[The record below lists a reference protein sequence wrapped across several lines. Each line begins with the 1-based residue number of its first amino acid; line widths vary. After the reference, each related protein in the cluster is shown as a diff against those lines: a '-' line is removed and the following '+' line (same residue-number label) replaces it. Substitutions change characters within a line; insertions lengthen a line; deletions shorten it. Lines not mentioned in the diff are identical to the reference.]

1 MRYNPCFVM
10 AVLVTILGQVS
21 GAEAQTSEAK
31 KSPVIAVIDFQ
42 YITRNSLAGK
52 AVRKQVN
59 AQHQTFQNEIAKL
72 QSELEGERQELRKLQ
87 ELEQSAQLIERRRF
101 FQIRTEELQALVQ
114 KRKQQIDQMYIE
126 GVRRVEIEMA
136 RVIQEIASDFG
147 IDIILNAA
155 RGQGIVLYAN
165 QSTMITDEITRRLDV
180 RLPTVRI
187 APPSTEVGSTT
198 KPSMRLERPKE

>member
-1 MRYNPCFVM
+1 M
-10 AVLVTILGQVS
+10 
-21 GAEAQTSEAK
+21 
-31 KSPVIAVIDFQ
+31 
-42 YITRNSLAGK
+42 
-52 AVRKQVN
+52 
-59 AQHQTFQNEIAKL
+59 
-72 QSELEGERQELRKLQ
+72 
-87 ELEQSAQLIERRRF
+87 
-101 FQIRTEELQALVQ
+101 
-114 KRKQQIDQMYIE
+114 KQQIDKMYLE

>member
-1 MRYNPCFVM
+1 MSRF
-10 AVLVTILGQVS
+10 LGKFA
-21 GAEAQTSEAK
+21 GAEAQTPEAK

-87 ELEQSAQLIERRRF
+87 ESEQSAQLIERRF
-101 FQIRTEELQALVQ
+101 FQMRTEELQALVQ

-126 GVRRVEIEMA
+126 GIRRVEIEMA
-136 RVIQEIASDFG
+136 KVIQEIASDFG